1 MKKLCFVLALLL
13 CLSSFALAED
23 TIKIGW
29 LGPLTGDVSQYGL
42 AIKEG
47 VDLYIEEINATGG
60 VLGKQIELIPEDD
73 KGDVT
78 ESTNA
83 YNKLVYQDGVV
94 AIIGSATSK
103 PTIAVAD
110 LAKEDGIP
118 MITSSATAVEVTAG
132 KPNVFRSCFLDE
144 FQAVSLANYS
154 NDKLH
159 LKRIAIIY
167 DNGDDYSIGIAE
179 GFKKQAEANG
189 QEIVAFESGAATDV
203 DFKAQ
208 LTNIK
213 NANPDAIFVA
223 FYYREAS
230 NIMKQTREVGLNDVT
245 FLSAD
250 CMNGIES
257 MITDD
262 NELLSRLQYTDH
274 FSADADTPEVKKFN
288 ESFEAKY
295 GKKPYNAFNATA
307 YDAAKILVEAIK
319 NAGSTDPQAIVD
331 SMKATD
337 LICVTGHITFDENN
351 NPIKSAFIMGIENG
365 VEVLRDI
372 VEPK

>member
-47 VDLYIEEINATGG
+47 VDLYIEEINAAGG
-60 VLGKQIELIPEDD
+60 VLGKQIELISEDD

-118 MITSSATAVEVTAG
+118 MITSSATAVEVTVD
-132 KPNVFRSCFLDE
+132 KPNVFRACFLDE
-144 FQAVSLANYS
+144 FQAVALANYS

-159 LKRIAIIY
+159 LKKIAIIY

-213 NANPDAIFVA
+213 NAKPEAIFVA

-262 NELLSRLQYTDH
+262 NELLGRLQYTDH
-274 FSADADTPEVKKFN
+274 FSADADTPEVRKFN

-319 NAGSTDPQAIVD
+319 NAGNTDPQAIVD
-331 SMKATD
+331 AMKATD
-337 LICVTGHITFDENN
+337 IVGVTGHITFDEGN
-351 NPIKSAFIMGIENG
+351 NPIKNAFIMGIENG

>member
-47 VDLYIEEINATGG
+47 VDLYIDEINAAGG
-60 VLGKQIELIPEDD
+60 VLGKQIELISEDD

-118 MITSSATAVEVTAG
+118 MITSSATAVEVTVD
-132 KPNVFRSCFLDE
+132 KPNVFRACFLDE
-144 FQAVSLANYS
+144 FQARAIANYAS
-154 NDKLH
+154 DKLN
-159 LKRIAIIY
+159 LKRIAIMY
-167 DNGDDYSIGIAE
+167 DNGDDFSIGIAE

-189 QEIVAFESGAATDV
+189 IEIVAFESGAATDV

-245 FLSAD
+245 FLSGD

-274 FSADADTPEVKKFN
+274 FSADADTPEVKKFC

-331 SMKATD
+331 AMKATD
-337 LICVTGHITFDENN
+337 IVGVTGHITFDEGN

-365 VEVLRDI
+365 VEVFRDI